1 MLLCGPHSR
10 QSRFAMIER
19 RFDIQ
24 FVAAL
29 ALREKQIQQNYRPV
43 IAVHKWFARRP
54 GTLFRGILLSEF
66 TDQPL
71 AEAFYQGHEFTNL
84 SILDPFMGGGTTLL
98 EANRLGC
105 AVTGFDVNPMSY
117 WIVREEIESID
128 LPAYK
133 KTAAK
138 IRKRLEA
145 QIGEFYRT
153 SCVKCASPEAHVK
166 YFLWVKT
173 QPCGKCSRSLDL
185 FPSYLVAEDVRHTAN
200 VFACWNCKR
209 FFESGSRKRPGKCP
223 HCGNVPRAD
232 LEARKGKCKCAA
244 CAEVNRFPNNAS
256 GPPAHRLFGIEY
268 HCERCK
274 HTHKGRF
281 FKTPEPSD
289 FANFEQAA
297 TRLSRGT
304 EQFVPSDKIPPGD
317 ETERLHRWGY
327 ERYRDLFNARQLL
340 GLELLCR
347 EISRVSDAKIRRAL
361 ATNLSDLLRY
371 QNMLCRYDTM
381 ALKSL
386 DIFSI
391 HGFPV
396 GQIQCESNFL
406 GISGKMGAIGSGG
419 LLNILEKF
427 SKAKAYCSRP
437 FEIRHEGNRK
447 VPIFIEG
454 EWIGEERNGSHPL
467 QRRSV
472 NLCCA
477 NAMDTTLAPGS
488 FDAVLTD
495 PPYFGNVQYAEL
507 MDFCY
512 VWLRKLVGQA
522 EPAFANVSTRNGN
535 ELTTNVSMGR
545 GFEHFAEGL
554 SRSFRNVAKSLK
566 AGSPMVFTYHH
577 NKLEAYFPIA
587 LAILGAGLVC
597 SASIP
602 CPAEMGASIHI
613 SGTGSSIIDSVFVCR
628 TTGRVPRKWLA
639 KNADELA
646 ALICDELQQLREAG
660 VKPTSGDVRCITYG
674 HLIRLA
680 VWNLRNN
687 WEQSLNVAERTKALA
702 RWIGQFGGA
711 ESVQA
716 RVSAISPTQRLQ
728 GSFKDAEKPY
738 AEQIDEIPF

>member
-1 MLLCGPHSR
+1 
-10 QSRFAMIER
+10 MIER

-66 TDQPL
+66 TDKPL

-117 WIVREEIESID
+117 WIVREEIESLD

-133 KTAAK
+133 KAAAM
-138 IRKRLEA
+138 IRQRLET
-145 QIGEFYRT
+145 QIGELYRT
-153 SCVKCASPEAHVK
+153 TCLKCGSPDAHVK

-173 QPCGKCSRSLDL
+173 QPCGKCSHLLDL
-185 FPSYLVAEDVRHTAN
+185 FPSNLVAEDVRHTAN
-200 VFACWNCKR
+200 VFGCWRCKR
-209 FFESGSRKRPGKCP
+209 LFEGGERKDPGKCP
-223 HCGNVPRAD
+223 HCDSVPRAD
-232 LEARKGKCKCAA
+232 LEARKGKCKCAQ
-244 CAEVNRFPNNAS
+244 CGEINRFPKNDGS
-256 GPPAHRLFGIEY
+256 PPAHRLFGIEY
-268 HCERCK
+268 HCDGCK
-274 HTHKGRF
+274 CNHRGRF
-281 FKTPEPSD
+281 FKTPHAED
-289 FANFEQAA
+289 LGRFEQASV
-297 TRLSRGT
+297 RLARST
-304 EQFVPSDKIPPGD
+304 EQFVPHDKIPPGD

-347 EISRVSDAKIRRAL
+347 EISMVNDAKIRRAL

-406 GISGKMGAIGSGG
+406 GINGKMGAVGSGG
-419 LLNILEKF
+419 LLNIVDKF
-427 SKAKAYCSRP
+427 TKAKAYCSRP
-437 FEIRHEGNRK
+437 FEIRHEGGRK
-447 VPIFIEG
+447 VPVFIEG
-454 EWIGEERNGSHPL
+454 EWIGEECNGSRPL

-472 NLCCA
+472 NLRCA
-477 NAMDTTLAPGS
+477 NAMDTTLPPRS

-512 VWLRKLVGQA
+512 VWLRKLTGKS
-522 EPAFANVSTRNGN
+522 EPAFANASTRNGN
-535 ELTTNVSMGR
+535 ELTANASMGR

-554 SRSFRNVAKSLK
+554 SQSFQNVAQSLK
-566 AGSPMVFTYHH
+566 VGGPLVFTYHH
-577 NKLEAYFPIA
+577 NKLEAYLPIA

-628 TTGRVPRKWLA
+628 TTGRVPRKWLTE
-639 KNADELA
+639 NADELA
-646 ALICDELQQLREAG
+646 ALIVEELQQLREAG

-680 VWNLRNN
+680 VWNLRKN
-687 WEQSLNVAERTKALA
+687 WKQTLGVTERTSAISH
-702 RWIGQFGGA
+702 WIAGFGGA
-711 ESVQA
+711 ELVQA
-716 RVSAISPTQRLQ
+716 KVSAISPTPRLQ
-728 GSFKDAEKPY
+728 SFLRDAENPY
-738 AEQIDEIPF
+738 SGETDEIPF